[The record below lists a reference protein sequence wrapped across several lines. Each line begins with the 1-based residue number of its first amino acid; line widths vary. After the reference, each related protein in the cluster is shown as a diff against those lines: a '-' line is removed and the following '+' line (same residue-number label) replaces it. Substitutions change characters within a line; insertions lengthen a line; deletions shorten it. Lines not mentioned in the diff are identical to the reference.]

1 MSIKGIIY
9 YESDFIKAN
18 EELKKIVDQYNFM
31 NIPVE
36 QCHYKKIG
44 SYARFENGDTWQ
56 VVRAN
61 ESARGYR
68 CNIAY
73 IERSIDYNTYRCII
87 APKMID
93 FPYSG
98 YRLWGEG
105 NLYLNFDP
113 PLPF

>member
-9 YESDFIKAN
+9 YESSFEKAN
-18 EELKKIVDQYNFM
+18 EELKKMIDRYNQKR
-31 NIPVE
+31 IPVTK
-36 QCHYKKIG
+36 CHYKKIG
-44 SYARFENGDTWQ
+44 SYAEFENGDTWK

-73 IERSIDYNTYRCII
+73 IERSIGYDTYRCVI
-87 APKMID
+87 APTMID
-93 FPYSG
+93 FPFSAFH
-98 YRLWGEG
+98 LWGEG
-105 NLYLNFDP
+105 NLHLDFNP

>member
-9 YESDFIKAN
+9 YESSFETAN
-18 EELKKIVDQYNFM
+18 EELKKMIDRYNQKR
-31 NIPVE
+31 IPVTK
-36 QCHYKKIG
+36 CHYKKIG
-44 SYARFENGDTWQ
+44 SYAEFENGDTWQ

-61 ESARGYR
+61 DSTRGYR

-73 IERSIDYNTYRCII
+73 IERSIDYDIYRCII

-93 FPYSG
+93 FPFSAF
-98 YRLWGEG
+98 RLWGEG
-105 NLYLNFDP
+105 NLHLDFDP